1 MRSKAGSPC
10 VPKDSAYSVH
20 PGVETMGMCNHL
32 CSPSSGLSIRDRVWR
47 MSTPVSGSGIIT
59 RSFDELSTRELH
71 AILAL
76 RSRIFVVEQECVYND
91 IDGRDIEP
99 TTRHLWISLDSRVAA
114 YARQLR
120 AEDGSIRIGRVV
132 TNVADRGSGL
142 ARTLVSSIV
151 DNADAPIALDA
162 QSHLAGWYETFG
174 FEAEGDEFI
183 EDGIPHITMR
193 KG

>member
-1 MRSKAGSPC
+1 
-10 VPKDSAYSVH
+10 
-20 PGVETMGMCNHL
+20 
-32 CSPSSGLSIRDRVWR
+32 

-59 RSFDELSTRELH
+59 RSFDQLSTRELH
-71 AILAL
+71 AILEL
-76 RSRIFVVEQECVYND
+76 RNRVFVVEQDCVYND

-99 TTRHLWISLDSRVAA
+99 TTRHLWISLDGRVAA

-120 AEDGSIRIGRVV
+120 DDDGTIRIGRVV

-142 ARTLVSSIV
+142 ARDLVSSV
-151 DNADAPIALDA
+151 VESSDAPIVLDA
-162 QSHLAGWYETFG
+162 QTHLAGWYETFG
-174 FEAEGDEFI
+174 FEVDGEEFI

>member
-1 MRSKAGSPC
+1 
-10 VPKDSAYSVH
+10 
-20 PGVETMGMCNHL
+20 
-32 CSPSSGLSIRDRVWR
+32 

-59 RSFDELSTRELH
+59 RSFDQLSTHELH
-71 AILAL
+71 AILEL
-76 RSRIFVVEQECVYND
+76 RSSVFVVEQECVYND

-99 TTRHLWISLDSRVAA
+99 TTRHLWISLDGRVAA

-120 AEDGSIRIGRVV
+120 DDDGTIRIGRVV

-142 ARTLVSSIV
+142 ARDLVSSV
-151 DNADAPIALDA
+151 VESSDAPIVLDA
-162 QSHLAGWYETFG
+162 QSHLAGWYENFG
-174 FEAEGDEFI
+174 FEVDGDEFI